1 MKAEECPH
9 QVASKLYLSI
19 ALLKEC
25 NYKCAYCHPM
35 GESKV
40 TYGENL
46 TQRELEKIIDTG
58 VRSGIKRYRF
68 TGGECTLLSWFEEAL
83 VYALERAP
91 DVHVNICTN
100 GSRLVR
106 HLDLLEKYRDRVG
119 IRVSLDSTNDNH
131 RQAGLYKILT
141 QDLKETLVELSRR
154 GIRTR
159 FNTVITSI
167 NRKEMSVLIDL
178 AISLAFDLKLLD
190 LYMQSE
196 YIATRDTSCMHAK
209 EESNRSMEYWREN
222 YVDLNDLIP
231 EVQDISN
238 RMIDKYC
245 EDGGFG
251 IPMYAYET
259 GRTHIIFKDSTQ
271 GSFFHREVCLNR
283 CSHYG
288 RTCQEG
294 IYTPH
299 VSSNMILHVNG
310 CHNPDLQKNLRGL
323 SADEMLQTFH
333 EFFSL
338 FTDLQYVPTPPRPI
352 SCHVSR
358 ARKDIAC

>member
-1 MKAEECPH
+1 MKTKESP
-9 QVASKLYLSI
+9 QQIASKLYLSI

-46 TQRELEKIIDTG
+46 TQRELEEVIDAA

-68 TGGECTLLSWFEEAL
+68 TGGECTLLAWFEEAL
-83 VYALERAP
+83 VYALKRAP

-100 GSRLVR
+100 GSRLGR

-119 IRVSLDSTNDNH
+119 IRVSLDSTNENH

-141 QDLKETLVELSRR
+141 HNLKETLVELSRR

-167 NRKEMSVLIDL
+167 NRKELDALADL
-178 AISLAFDLKLLD
+178 AISLGFDLKLLD
-190 LYMQSE
+190 LYMQEE
-196 YIATRDTSCMHAK
+196 YIATRDASGAHAQ
-209 EESNRSMEYWREN
+209 EDSNRAMEYWREN

-231 EVQDISN
+231 EVQRISD
-238 RMIDKYC
+238 RKIDKYC

-259 GRTHIIFKDSTQ
+259 GGARIIFKDSTR
-271 GSFFHREVCLNR
+271 GSFFHREDCMNR
-283 CSHYG
+283 CRYYG
-288 RTCQEG
+288 LTCQEG

-310 CHNPDLQKNLRGL
+310 CHNPALQKNLRSR
-323 SADEMLQTFH
+323 SADEMLQAFR
-333 EFFSL
+333 EFLSL
-338 FTDLQYVPTPPRPI
+338 FTNLQYVPTPPPPL
-352 SCHVSR
+352 SYHVNR
-358 ARKDIAC
+358 VRKEAAC